1 MFCCLFGVFY
11 FQLTS
16 TVSVSR
22 LGCRWVLGEPGWTGP
37 DLAAFAVC
45 ARETACDIL
54 QLGPAVWGWMAGS
67 GSQQA
72 ALGGVI

>member
-1 MFCCLFGVFY
+1 M
-11 FQLTS
+11 
-16 TVSVSR
+16 
-22 LGCRWVLGEPGWTGP
+22 LGEPGWTRP
-37 DLAAFAVC
+37 DLAAFAFC